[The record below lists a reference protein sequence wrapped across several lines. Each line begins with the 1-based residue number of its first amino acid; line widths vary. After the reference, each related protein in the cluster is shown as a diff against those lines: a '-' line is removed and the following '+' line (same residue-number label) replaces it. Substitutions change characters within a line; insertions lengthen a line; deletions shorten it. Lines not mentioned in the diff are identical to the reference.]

1 MNSDR
6 PNKYLIGA
14 LLISLLVH
22 AALLICLVYW
32 GHLKLK
38 PSDTSRLN
46 IEFASAA
53 QEPKQVVAEL
63 PQTPTPTFIKPQK
76 PPSDP
81 NVDPSE
87 NSSGW
92 GMQRDK
98 KRNMAIDQKSQIES
112 RIGFEKMQRQG
123 NVNLSIANIMNTLQQ
138 QGIQVS
144 CDLRLNEDF
153 SAARITCQPQAIEG
167 YIQSLLGPANL
178 RWENNDATK
187 PVCISIQ
194 SLGGTRKTCL

>member
-6 PNKYLIGA
+6 SKRYLISA

-22 AALLICLVYW
+22 SAIVTCLVYW
-32 GHLKLK
+32 GHLKIK
-38 PSDTSRLN
+38 PADSSRLN
-46 IEFASAA
+46 IQFASVV
-53 QEPKQVVAEL
+53 QEPKQVAAEL
-63 PQTPTPTFIKPQK
+63 PQSPTPTLIESKK
-76 PPSDP
+76 PPSDT
-81 NVDPSE
+81 NVEPSE

-92 GMQRDK
+92 GMQRNK
-98 KRNMAIDQKSQIES
+98 KRNIAIDQKSQIEA

-123 NVNLSIANIMNTLQQ
+123 SVHLSIANIMSSLQQ

-153 SAARITCQPQAIEG
+153 SSAKITCQPQAIEG
-167 YIQSLLGPANL
+167 YIQSLFGPANL
-178 RWENNDATK
+178 RWDNNNGDK
-187 PVCISIQ
+187 SICISIQ